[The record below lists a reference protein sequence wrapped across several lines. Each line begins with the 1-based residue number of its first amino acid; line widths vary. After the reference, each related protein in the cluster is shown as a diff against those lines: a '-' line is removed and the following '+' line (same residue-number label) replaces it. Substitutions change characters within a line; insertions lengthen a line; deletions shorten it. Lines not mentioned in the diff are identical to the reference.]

1 MDSLTRRLRI
11 FLIVMSSI
19 MIVSAIGLMIVENL
33 SFVDSIY
40 FTVVTVASVGYGDIH
55 PITLP
60 GKLLAT
66 VLILGGVG
74 AFGGVFATLTEFLL
88 SRKDSEIRL
97 KKRNLVTSIF
107 FSQIGDWL
115 IHDLSL
121 NNPRIEELKKVVWI
135 QADWSPKDFEIALK
149 NLNDEDMT
157 VKVQDANLYGW
168 RNFLNQ
174 KTDTLLR
181 LIENPSLL
189 EQEAFTELLMA
200 VMHLGQELSYR
211 LAVPTLSEEDYEHL
225 GGDTQRAYRGLVRQ
239 WLSHMKHLKAHYPYL
254 FALAIKKIPF
264 HTDTA

>member
-135 QADWSPKDFEIALK
+135 QADWSPKDFEALRYCLWVTSFFVVLSRRSVSGRGFHSGG
-149 NLNDEDMT
+149 NA
-157 VKVQDANLYGW
+157 DARYRPFSNGSWLVSTMAGGALY
-168 RNFLNQ
+168 
-174 KTDTLLR
+174 
-181 LIENPSLL
+181 
-189 EQEAFTELLMA
+189 
-200 VMHLGQELSYR
+200 V
-211 LAVPTLSEEDYEHL
+211 
-225 GGDTQRAYRGLVRQ
+225 
-239 WLSHMKHLKAHYPYL
+239 
-254 FALAIKKIPF
+254 
-264 HTDTA
+264 